1 MVNVALIGHGV
12 VGSGVAE
19 LMIYHSERLA
29 NSAKKQINLKY
40 ILDIRDFDNLEYSNL
55 FIKDFNTILNDD
67 DVKVVVEVMGGIN
80 PAFDFVKSCLLKGK
94 NVVTSNKELVA
105 AKGDELLEIALK
117 NNVNFLFEASVGG
130 GIPVL
135 RPMAQCL
142 AANEITEVVGILNGT
157 TNFILT
163 RMFSENMNFDDAL
176 SLAQKLGYAERDPS
190 ADVDGHDACR
200 KICILASLAFGKHV
214 YPDSVN
220 TQGITNI
227 TAQDVEYA
235 DRLNYVIKLIGHAKK
250 INENKISACVH
261 PALISRDCV
270 ISSVNDVYNAVMV
283 RGDATDDVMFY
294 GRGAGKSPTASAV
307 VADVIDCVKHLSA
320 RKYLYW
326 DKSQDNY
333 ILDCNDISTKKYIR
347 VNTDNVKDAYDEI
360 VSVFGTVEHIK
371 NEFANE
377 IAFVTPCG
385 LSGEIDNKAAALKS
399 SKVVRIFDVLSV

>member
-1 MVNVALIGHGV
+1 
-12 VGSGVAE
+12 
-19 LMIYHSERLA
+19 
-29 NSAKKQINLKY
+29 
-40 ILDIRDFDNLEYSNL
+40 
-55 FIKDFNTILNDD
+55 
-67 DVKVVVEVMGGIN
+67 MGGIN
-80 PAFDFVKSCLLKGK
+80 PAYDFVKSCLLKGK

-105 AKGDELLEIALK
+105 AKGDELLDIALK

-163 RMFSENMNFDDAL
+163 RMFSENMSFEDAL
-176 SLAQKLGYAERDPS
+176 KLAQELGYAERDPS

-200 KICILASLAFGKHV
+200 KICILASLAFGTHV
-214 YPDSVN
+214 YPKDVK
-220 TQGITNI
+220 TDGITNI

-250 INENKISACVH
+250 ISEDKISACVH
-261 PALISRDCV
+261 PALVSRDCV
-270 ISSVNDVYNAVMV
+270 VSNVNDVYNAVMV

-326 DKSQDNY
+326 DKSKDNY
-333 ILDCNDISTKKYIR
+333 IIDCDEISTKKYVR
-347 VNTDNVKDAYDEI
+347 VSADDIKSAYEEI
-360 VSVFGTVEHIK
+360 VAVFGEVEHIK
-371 NEFANE
+371 DEFENE
-377 IAFVTPCG
+377 IAFITPCL
-385 LSGEIDNKAAALKS
+385 LSGEIDIKSASLKK
-399 SKVVRIFDVLSV
+399 SKVISKFDVLSI